1 MLYAM
6 DDETTKCGYH
16 KRYRK
21 FHVLEVK
28 WSGAEVQIKA
38 VFMGIFDEVVP
49 SRLVGVKRSA

>member
-1 MLYAM
+1 M